1 MLGLEGPQAPWVL
14 FFLLYG
20 AQALATHATREGSPI
35 RAPCLTQRLKLPC
48 QLWARGAPLLWAGH
62 SAHTTPSPSRGSSWG
77 HAAAEGQPGD
87 QTQTANPEGWGAASP
102 HGLAGRKWEAAGPHA
117 SPMRL
122 LLPPRDSRR
131 TLSPFWA
138 SVSLLSPPIGFQAP
152 KGPSGPDTDKSRR
165 AAASGWGVHTV
176 SCLPAERPTLPHGP
190 QARGPLG
197 CHGSIH
203 HAP

>member
-14 FFLLYG
+14 FFLLYRG
-20 AQALATHATREGSPI
+20 QALATHATREGSPI
-35 RAPCLTQRLKLPC
+35 RAPCLTQRLKLRRR
-48 QLWARGAPLLWAGH
+48 LWARGARLLWAGH

-77 HAAAEGQPGD
+77 HTAAEGQPGD

-102 HGLAGRKWEAAGPHA
+102 CGLAGRKWEAAGPHT

-122 LLPPRDSRR
+122 LLPPCDSGR
-131 TLSPFWA
+131 TLSPLWA
-138 SVSLLSPPIGFQAP
+138 SVSLLSPPHRIPGSQ
-152 KGPSGPDTDKSRR
+152 GPSGPDTDKSRR
-165 AAASGWGVHTV
+165 AAASGRGVHTAP
-176 SCLPAERPTLPHGP
+176 CLLAERPTLPHGP

-203 HAP
+203 HAL